1 MTDPGSPSGLP
12 LGVVCQGKQSRS
24 TPLPPTT
31 PASCVPWRW
40 KAKGCGVRFGTKEV
54 LTRLLWASGKWP
66 KQPSAYRA
74 RDGKRKTRQLPSRRP
89 WRQPEPKIRG
99 RPMTK
104 AEMGFFM
111 VPAQW

>member
-40 KAKGCGVRFGTKEV
+40 KAKGCGPCFECWRYSQWRTGYLHLAEKCQHPIIG
-54 LTRLLWASGKWP
+54 S
-66 KQPSAYRA
+66 
-74 RDGKRKTRQLPSRRP
+74 P
-89 WRQPEPKIRG
+89 W
-99 RPMTK
+99 
-104 AEMGFFM
+104 
-111 VPAQW
+111 

>member
-12 LGVVCQGKQSRS
+12 LRVVCQGKQSRS

-54 LTRLLWASGKWP
+54 LTRLLGIGKMTETAIGVP
-66 KQPSAYRA
+66 GARRQEENSAA
-74 RDGKRKTRQLPSRRP
+74 AFPTTLATTGT
-89 WRQPEPKIRG
+89 EN
-99 RPMTK
+99 
-104 AEMGFFM
+104 
-111 VPAQW
+111 